1 MKGIKMSDCKFYVD
15 EDARTVICVI
25 ADTENVSVRHALTNF
40 IDEQFDF
47 KDVDISSVAYYSSLH
62 DILKMPKS
70 FMGKAVC
77 SEDDEWDEE
86 AGKLLAFK
94 RAKTKFYNSFF
105 KRANILMRTLDKRL
119 DDMVETFGQLGLKI
133 ENNMDII
140 DKKLGDKD
148 IFLPEDEM

>member
-25 ADTENVSVRHALTNF
+25 ADTGNFAVRDALINF
-40 IDEQFDF
+40 IEEQFHYR
-47 KDVDISSVAYYSSLH
+47 DIDIGYAVYFSSLH
-62 DILKMPKS
+62 DALEMPKS

-86 AGKLLAFK
+86 AGKLLA
-94 RAKTKFYNSFF
+94 F

-133 ENNMDII
+133 ENNMDSI
-140 DKKLGDKD
+140 DKQLGDKD
-148 IFLPEDEM
+148 ILIPEEEM

>member
-25 ADTENVSVRHALTNF
+25 TDTENVSVRHALTNF

-119 DDMVETFGQLGLKI
+119 DDMVEAFGQLGLKI
-133 ENNMDII
+133 ENNMDVI

-148 IFLPEDEM
+148 ILIPEDEM

>member
-25 ADTENVSVRHALTNF
+25 ADTEDFTVRHALTNF
-40 IDEQFDF
+40 IEEQFHY
-47 KDVDISSVAYYSSLH
+47 KDADIGSAVYYSSLD

-105 KRANILMRTLDKRL
+105 KRANILLRTLDKRL

-133 ENNMDII
+133 ENNMDSI

-148 IFLPEDEM
+148 ILIPEDEV

>member
-1 MKGIKMSDCKFYVD
+1 MNGIKMSDCKFYVD

-25 ADTENVSVRHALTNF
+25 TDTEDFTVRYALTNF
-40 IDEQFDF
+40 IDEQFNY
-47 KDVDISSVAYYSSLH
+47 KDVDISFAVAYSSLR

-105 KRANILMRTLDKRL
+105 KRANIMMRTLDKRL
-119 DDMVETFGQLGLKI
+119 DDMVEAFGQLGLKI
-133 ENNMDII
+133 ENNMDAI

-148 IFLPEDEM
+148 ILIPEDEV

>member
-25 ADTENVSVRHALTNF
+25 ADTGNFAVRDALINF
-40 IDEQFDF
+40 IEEQFHYR
-47 KDVDISSVAYYSSLH
+47 DIDIGYAVYFSSLH
-62 DILKMPKS
+62 DALEMPKS

-133 ENNMDII
+133 ENNMNAI
-140 DKKLGDKD
+140 DKQLGDKD
-148 IFLPEDEM
+148 ILIPEEEM